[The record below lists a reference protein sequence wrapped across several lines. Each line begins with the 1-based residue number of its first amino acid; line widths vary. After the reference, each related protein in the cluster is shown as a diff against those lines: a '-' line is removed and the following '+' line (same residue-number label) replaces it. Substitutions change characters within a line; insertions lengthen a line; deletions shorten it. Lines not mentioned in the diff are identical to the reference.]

1 MGDLVIR
8 GDVMADLHKTFSTIT
23 RRMENVR
30 KVIGGSD
37 GEAVGAEKLIDEV
50 HDFADEWKY
59 GITQIGETTAATVE
73 MIDEIATKFDELD
86 KDLMETLTKAEGG

>member
-1 MGDLVIR
+1 MEDLR
-8 GDVMADLHKTFSTIT
+8 KTFSTIT

-30 KVIGGSD
+30 KVIGGAD
-37 GEAVGAEKLIDEV
+37 GDAVGAEKLVDEV

-59 GITQIGETTAATVE
+59 GITQIGETTAATVD

-86 KDLMETLTKAEGG
+86 KDLMETLTKAEAG